1 MFRSI
6 QDKSHTYGLYW
17 GRYLVI
23 AMAVL
28 LLGFATV
35 TKAHAQAPE
44 IEVQGSNSQVIS
56 TPDTTPSTA
65 DGTDF
70 GSQGVGISRNELFF
84 VINQGNADLI
94 VSSPVISGADAGDF
108 RIISNL
114 TSPVSASSQTDFA
127 LEFTP
132 STAGLKQAT
141 ITLTTNDADEGTFRF
156 DVQGTGSVVPG
167 SFTAASGNTQS
178 AAINAAYAQPLVVT
192 LLDTNNDAISSASIQ
207 FVSDGN
213 AANPSITFPNG
224 NNTFTTVTDANGQA
238 SVSVTANGVAG
249 AHTVTATTAGIAQVD
264 FSLTNTVA
272 AADTTPPRIAS
283 IVRQNPTTENTDADS
298 LTWRVTFDEAVQN
311 VNGALGGDFVIAG
324 VANADVTVNS
334 VSASVYDVILSG
346 GDLPNLN
353 GTATLSI
360 NSGTDITDFAG
371 NALMNFAPTGIN
383 ENTFNLTNSVGP
395 QPELVIRTLARTLT
409 TPDTTPTRAKGTD
422 YGSVEIGDMR
432 DLTLIIENTGA
443 ADLTFSSPIISGPDS
458 ADFTVRVDPAS
469 PITAGSQNN
478 FVVRFT
484 PSRLGAH
491 NVTFSFT
498 NNDSDE
504 SPFIIDL
511 TGIGVNE
518 PPRIS
523 SIDQIIGTS
532 PTDADE
538 VIWRIIFSEQGIQ
551 NLTADDFQVSG
562 TTATLSVR
570 TPPTDNIGSQ
580 FGTLLDLRLSG
591 GDLASLNGNVTLL
604 LAPGHNIIDSD
615 NDPLTNA
622 TPVGLNETTVQI
634 INNAPDIRITGNG
647 TNSNGYSGPDLVSG
661 QTITSVADGTDFGSR
676 QVGTDGTDADRF
688 RYSLGNVMPYSTL
701 SIGTAQIAGVNP
713 GDFRFRSSV
722 GGRNLPGNSSTGF
735 SIIFQPTAVGPRV
748 ATVSIGSNDP
758 DENPFTF
765 NISGTGF
772 VGAPDSL
779 TTMSGGGQS
788 AAVATSF
795 ANAFVA
801 TVTDSAGNGLAGE
814 SVTFTAPGAGA
825 SGTFAGGGATE
836 TVTTDA
842 FGVATSTTFTANG
855 DTGTYDVVATA
866 TGLPSVNFTL
876 TNNQGPPEIE
886 VFRGVTELQTGDTVA
901 LGDVIAISGGL
912 TIRNIGTGTLTLG
925 EAVIV
930 SASNPEDLRL
940 IQRGT
945 ASVIPGE
952 STLLGY
958 RVIPVTSGGPDR
970 SFTLSIPNN
979 DADENPFLQ
988 SFTYASI
995 ASGNIAAASGDGQ
1008 TAPINT
1014 AFVNAIIARVENRV
1028 GERVSGVTVNFRAP
1042 GSGASAAL
1050 SAPSAITDAN
1060 GEARVTATANMIIG
1074 TYDVTASVAGLGS
1087 VAFTLSNDEVVAA
1100 TLTATLGGGQN
1111 AAISTTFN
1119 DVLVATVIDTSG
1131 NPVPGERVTFTAPAS
1146 GPSGT
1151 FSSGGVSE
1159 TVTTDAAGAATSS
1172 SFTANGEIGNYTVT
1186 AMSGSLNSVT
1196 YALTNQLGAAATL
1209 VATSGGGQ
1217 SAAISTAFSNVLI
1230 ATVTDAGGNP
1240 VSGESVTFTA
1250 PASGASGGFSGGGI
1264 SETVTTDAS
1273 GVATSSILT
1282 ANNTVGSYAVTAT
1295 SGALSSV
1302 AFSLTN
1308 EDNTSPTVTISD
1320 VPNLI
1325 TGAFTARFTFSED
1338 VTGFA
1343 AADIS
1348 VVNGSVSELNG
1359 NGPEYTALIDPDG
1372 QGDISVSLAANVV
1385 TDLAGNGNIAS
1396 GVQTAIL
1403 DDNPPEV
1410 EITLPDSAS
1419 ASDSGTPFTATFTF
1433 TEPVTNFEL
1442 GDIGIEGGAL
1452 SNFTAQPG
1460 GRIFTVSVTPSLNQE
1475 GATDGTTLKL
1485 SIEAG
1490 SFTDVAGNRNTE
1502 AKIASVRIDT
1512 TGPIVTLS
1520 VPPSETTVD
1529 FTLTA
1534 SFSEDVIN
1542 FEASDITVTN
1552 GAVEAFTEL
1561 TADEYQFMVKPA
1573 ELGAV
1578 TVTISANVA
1587 EDSSG
1592 NGNQALANP
1601 AVTEFKLDSEVV
1613 RIRTEAIANNFIA
1626 GRADQLTA
1634 ADPNLSARL
1643 QNQGAGKG
1651 FDGRLNGSGNLKL
1664 VNLSFDGGAS
1674 GEALNLNRLVGADHA
1689 GRIASWVQ
1697 ATLAVV
1703 DSEDGSETDQ
1713 LFIHAGVDYRVSD
1726 DLLVGVLGQ
1735 YDHSKQSRS
1744 QTISSEGFEV
1754 SGDGFLVGPY
1764 TVVRLKD
1771 GLVFDGRVAW
1781 GKSDNEISPFNTYV
1795 DEFETTRW
1803 LLKGQLTGQL
1813 NLKEETSGWT
1823 ISPELALLY
1832 YKERQSA
1839 YTDSN
1844 GIVIGEQDVELGRLS
1859 FGPRISHTIQL
1870 ENENKESLRALSS
1883 TFSLRGIWDFE
1894 TPELADLTTG
1904 VMNGSDQFRARGQ
1917 GGLTYTLESGSRFTV
1932 EGFYDG
1938 IGANSFDAYGGS
1950 ISFGMTY

>member
-28 LLGFATV
+28 LLGFSTV
-35 TKAHAQAPE
+35 SKAHAQAPE

-167 SFTAASGNTQS
+167 SFTAASANIQS
-178 AAINAAYAQPLVVT
+178 TAINAAYAQPLVVT

-213 AANPSITFPNG
+213 AANPSVTFPNG

-283 IVRQNPTTENTDADS
+283 IVRQNPTTETTDADS

-311 VNGALGGDFVIAG
+311 VNGAMGGDFVIAG

-353 GTATLSI
+353 GTVTLSI

-383 ENTFNLTNSVGP
+383 ENAFNLTNSFGP

-409 TPDTTPTRAKGTD
+409 TPDRTPTRAKGTD
-422 YGSVEIGDMR
+422 YGSVELGDSL
-432 DLTLIIENTGA
+432 DLTLIIQNTGT

-511 TGIGVNE
+511 TGTGVNE

-591 GDLASLNGNVTLL
+591 GDLAGLNGNVTLSL
-604 LAPGHNIIDSD
+604 SPGHNIIDSD
-615 NDPLTNA
+615 NDPLTNSMP
-622 TPVGLNETTVQI
+622 TGLDESTVQI
-634 INNAPDIRITGNG
+634 INNEPDIRVTGNG
-647 TNSNGYSGPDLVSG
+647 TSANPTGGPDLVNG
-661 QTITSVADGTDFGSR
+661 QTVTSAADGTDFSIQ
-676 QVGTDGTDADRF
+676 QVGTDSDRF
-688 RYSLGNVMPYSTL
+688 RYGVGNISPFSTL
-701 SIGTAQIAGVNP
+701 SILDSNVQITGPNA
-713 GDFRFRSSV
+713 GDFRFSPSL
-722 GGRNLPGNSSTGF
+722 GSRNLPGNSSTGF
-735 SIIFQPTAVGPRV
+735 VVRFRPTAVGVRQ
-748 ATVSIGSNDP
+748 ATISIGSNDP
-758 DENPFTF
+758 DESPFTF
-765 NISGTGF
+765 NISGTGV
-772 VGAPDSL
+772 VGAPSSL
-779 TTMSGGGQS
+779 VATSGSGQS
-788 AAVATSF
+788 AMISSAFNAVLI
-795 ANAFVA
+795 A
-801 TVTDSAGNGLAGE
+801 TVTDSGGNPVPGE
-814 SVTFTAPGAGA
+814 NVTFTAPASGA
-825 SGTFAGGGATE
+825 SGTFSGGGVSE

-842 FGVATSTTFTANG
+842 SGVATSTTFTADG
-855 DTGTYDVVATA
+855 DTGTYDIVASA
-866 TGLPSVNFTL
+866 TGLTSVNFTL

-886 VFRGVTELQTGDTVA
+886 VFRGVTEIQTGDTVA
-901 LGDVIAISGGL
+901 LGDVTAISGGL
-912 TIRNIGTGTLTLG
+912 TIRNAGTGPLTLG
-925 EAVIV
+925 EAIIV
-930 SASNPEDLRL
+930 SPTHPEDLRL
-940 IQRGT
+940 IQPGT

-1014 AFVNAIIARVENRV
+1014 AFVNAIVARVENRV
-1028 GERVSGVTVNFRAP
+1028 GERVSGVTVNFTAP

-1074 TYDVTASVAGLGS
+1074 TYDVTASVAGLGT

-1111 AAISTTFN
+1111 TAISTAFN

-1172 SFTANGEIGNYTVT
+1172 RFTANGEIGNFTVT

-1196 YALTNQLGAAATL
+1196 YALTNQPGAAATL

-1230 ATVTDAGGNP
+1230 ATVTDVGGNP
-1240 VSGESVTFTA
+1240 VSGERVTFTA

-1359 NGPEYTALIDPDG
+1359 NGSEYTALIGPDG

-1403 DDNPPEV
+1403 DDSAPEV

-1419 ASDSGTPFTATFTF
+1419 TSDADNPFTATFTF

-1490 SFTDVAGNRNTE
+1490 SFTDVAGNTNTE

-1512 TGPIVTLS
+1512 KGPIVTLS

-1529 FTLTA
+1529 FMLTA

-1542 FEASDITVTN
+1542 FEASDIKVTN
-1552 GAVEAFTEL
+1552 GTIEVFTEL

-1744 QTISSEGFEV
+1744 QTISSDGFEV

-1781 GKSDNEISPFNTYV
+1781 GKSDNEISPYNTYV

-1813 NLKEETSGWT
+1813 NLKGETSGWT

-1832 YKERQSA
+1832 YTERQSA

-1844 GIVIGEQDVELGRLS
+1844 GIVIGEQDIELGRLS

-1894 TPELADLTTG
+1894 TPDLADLTTG
-1904 VMNGSDQFRARGQ
+1904 MMTGSDQFRARGQ

-1938 IGANSFDAYGGS
+1938 IGANSFNAYGGS